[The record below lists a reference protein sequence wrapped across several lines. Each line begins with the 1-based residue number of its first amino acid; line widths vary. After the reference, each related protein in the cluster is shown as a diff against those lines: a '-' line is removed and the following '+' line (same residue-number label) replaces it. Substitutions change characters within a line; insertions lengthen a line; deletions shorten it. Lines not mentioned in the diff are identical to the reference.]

1 MDVITS
7 PNLILN
13 WTEQVM
19 ANNKNWMN
27 CTNKSMTL
35 KYSLCI
41 EDDERSLDKISNWK
55 TQVGRKPSDSHHQIR
70 YAESIIMDGI
80 ETLKQENQSLV
91 EKKNTMESDLSTYQE
106 LKTTSADQ
114 FNQTIAKQQEKIL
127 QYESNVYELNMMK
140 RDYRLKIS
148 KPLY

>member
-1 MDVITS
+1 M
-7 PNLILN
+7 
-13 WTEQVM
+13 
-19 ANNKNWMN
+19 
-27 CTNKSMTL
+27 
-35 KYSLCI
+35 
-41 EDDERSLDKISNWK
+41 
-55 TQVGRKPSDSHHQIR
+55 GRKPSDSHHQIR
-70 YAESIIMDGI
+70 YVESIIMDGI

-148 KPLY
+148 KLLY

>member
-1 MDVITS
+1 M
-7 PNLILN
+7 
-13 WTEQVM
+13 
-19 ANNKNWMN
+19 
-27 CTNKSMTL
+27 
-35 KYSLCI
+35 
-41 EDDERSLDKISNWK
+41 
-55 TQVGRKPSDSHHQIR
+55 GRKPSDSHHQIR
-70 YAESIIMDGI
+70 YVESIIMDGI
-80 ETLKQENQSLV
+80 ETLKQENQSLG

-148 KPLY
+148 KLLY

>member
-1 MDVITS
+1 M
-7 PNLILN
+7 
-13 WTEQVM
+13 
-19 ANNKNWMN
+19 
-27 CTNKSMTL
+27 
-35 KYSLCI
+35 
-41 EDDERSLDKISNWK
+41 
-55 TQVGRKPSDSHHQIR
+55 GRKPSDSHHQIR
-70 YAESIIMDGI
+70 YIESIIMDGI

-148 KPLY
+148 KLLY

>member
-1 MDVITS
+1 
-7 PNLILN
+7 
-13 WTEQVM
+13 
-19 ANNKNWMN
+19 
-27 CTNKSMTL
+27 
-35 KYSLCI
+35 
-41 EDDERSLDKISNWK
+41 
-55 TQVGRKPSDSHHQIR
+55 
-70 YAESIIMDGI
+70 MDGI

-114 FNQTIAKQQEKIL
+114 FNQTIAKQQGKIL

-148 KPLY
+148 KLLY

>member
-1 MDVITS
+1 M
-7 PNLILN
+7 
-13 WTEQVM
+13 
-19 ANNKNWMN
+19 
-27 CTNKSMTL
+27 
-35 KYSLCI
+35 
-41 EDDERSLDKISNWK
+41 
-55 TQVGRKPSDSHHQIR
+55 GRKPSDSHHQIR

-148 KPLY
+148 KLLY